1 MGRDRYGE
9 DERRREL
16 AREWDEGPGHPS
28 SGQLLQAAK
37 SYLHCQLARLSA
49 GQGGRAVT
57 QTQARPQLSQG
68 P

>member
-9 DERRREL
+9 DERRREP
-16 AREWDEGPGHPS
+16 AREWDEGP
-28 SGQLLQAAK
+28 
-37 SYLHCQLARLSA
+37 LSA